1 MSKALT
7 WVAYG
12 VVRVMMGFLG
22 YGGGEWFP
30 KRKPRM
36 RDEPTR

>member
-1 MSKALT
+1 
-7 WVAYG
+7 
-12 VVRVMMGFLG
+12 VMMGFLG